1 MQVAEMCSTTRCS
14 GTHRSTVCLRVC
26 FFVDVSEADSE
37 SLKHLISVW
46 CNEHSAEIGS
56 CASSTPEATQHLEDL
71 SPTCPLLQPY
81 ICLMLNIKVSLS
93 YQLVSSLCIPQE
105 IVGAHDLLSAVSN
118 TKQCCTLNFLG
129 SPTGFRGVTDLD
141 MRSANG
147 YSELIRGT

>member
-1 MQVAEMCSTTRCS
+1 MQLRFLHAEKLLSTS
-14 GTHRSTVCLRVC
+14 KICLRPAL
-26 FFVDVSEADSE
+26 SY
-37 SLKHLISVW
+37 
-46 CNEHSAEIGS
+46 
-56 CASSTPEATQHLEDL
+56 
-71 SPTCPLLQPY
+71 SPTFLHLFNAEYQS
-81 ICLMLNIKVSLS
+81 IAS

-105 IVGAHDLLSAVSN
+105 IVGAHDLLPAVSN